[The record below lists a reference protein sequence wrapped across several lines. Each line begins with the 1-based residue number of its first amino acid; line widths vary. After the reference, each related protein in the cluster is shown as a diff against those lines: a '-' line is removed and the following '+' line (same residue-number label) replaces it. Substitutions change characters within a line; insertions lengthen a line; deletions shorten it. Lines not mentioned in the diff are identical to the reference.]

1 MVITTKAIVLSAI
14 KYGDTS
20 LIVKCFTECCGVQ
33 SYLLRG
39 IFSSRKG
46 KLQKALFFPLNQL
59 EITASHK
66 GKGNL
71 EHIKEAR
78 VEHHY
83 QTLYADMTKN
93 TVVLFL
99 AEVLGN
105 CIQEEEENAA
115 LYRYIEEAL
124 LWLDRQEKTANFH
137 ILFLL
142 KLTRYLGFYP
152 DASSEHLPYFDLP
165 EGVFVSHAGYGP
177 VIDGDTL
184 GHFRK
189 FLGTD
194 FEGTGQIRLTKDI
207 RRNILNALITYYELH
222 LTGFRKPKS
231 LQVLH
236 EVFR

>member
-14 KYGDTS
+14 KYSDTS

-39 IFSSRKG
+39 ILSSRKG
-46 KLQKALFFPLNQL
+46 KLKKALFFPLNQL
-59 EITASHK
+59 EITAGHK

-83 QTLYADMTKN
+83 HTLYSDMTKN
-93 TVVLFL
+93 AVVLFL
-99 AEVLGN
+99 AEVLSS
-105 CIQEEEENAA
+105 CIQEEEENTA
-115 LYRYIEEAL
+115 LYRYMEEAL
-124 LWLDRQEKTANFH
+124 LWLDRQENTANFH

-152 DASSEHLPYFDLP
+152 DASEDHLPYFDLL
-165 EGVFVSHAGYGP
+165 EGIFVSHAGYGS
-177 VIDGDTL
+177 VIEGVTL
-184 GHFRK
+184 EYFRK
-189 FLGTD
+189 FLGAD
-194 FEGTGQIRLTKDI
+194 FEDLSRIKLTKDI
-207 RRNILNALITYYELH
+207 RRNILNGLITYYELH
-222 LTGFRKPKS
+222 LSGFRKPKS